1 MAIFILWKN
10 SFLYCISFSYYEAY
24 NRNLFEGHGDN
35 MKQEKGL
42 MIEGTIW
49 KQLLL
54 FSLPLLLG
62 NLFQQLYNTVD
73 SIIVGN
79 YVGSEALAAVNS
91 SNPIINLLVSF
102 FMGISVGA
110 GVVISRYFGSRN
122 HEGLEKA
129 VHTTIAFAFVA
140 GIVMTFV
147 GVICAPWILRAVGT
161 PDSVMENSILYLR
174 IYFAGIL
181 GVMIYN
187 MGSGVLRAVGDSKN
201 PLYFLIISS
210 LVNIVL
216 DLVFVVVLH
225 MGIAGVAWATL
236 IAQAVSALLTMWLL
250 VKSKMEYR
258 VVLRRIRFDFPMLKD
273 IIKVGLPSG
282 IQNAIVSFS
291 NVIVQSNINSFGPM
305 AMAGCG
311 SYSKIDGFAILPVMS
326 FSMALT
332 TFVGQNMGAQRYDRV
347 KQGAKIGMIMSC
359 CITFGLGTML
369 FIFAPQILQI
379 FSNEQEVIYYGTLMM
394 RTVVPGYLFLAV
406 SHALAGV
413 IRGAGLTKI
422 PMIVMVCCWCFLRMA
437 WIFAAMPIFQDI
449 QVVFW
454 GYPITWIASCI
465 CMYLYY
471 RKADWMRIR

>member
-1 MAIFILWKN
+1 
-10 SFLYCISFSYYEAY
+10 
-24 NRNLFEGHGDN
+24 
-35 MKQEKGL
+35 MKQDKGL

-49 KQLLL
+49 KQLLM

-110 GVVISRYFGSRN
+110 GVVISRYYGSRN
-122 HEGLEKA
+122 QEGLEKA
-129 VHTTIAFAFVA
+129 VHTTFAFALAA
-140 GIVMTFV
+140 GILMSFV
-147 GVICAPWILRAVGT
+147 GIVLAPLILAAVGT
-161 PDSVMENSILYLR
+161 PASVMDNSILYLR

-181 GVMIYN
+181 GVMLYN
-187 MGSGVLRAVGDSKN
+187 MGSGILRAVGDSKN

-210 LVNIVL
+210 IVNILL
-216 DLVFVVVLH
+216 DLLFVVVFH

-236 IAQAVSALLTMWLL
+236 IAQAISALLTFLLL
-250 VKSKMEYR
+250 VKTKMEYR
-258 VVLRRIRFDFPMLKD
+258 VYPSRIRFDLTILRD
-273 IIKVGLPSG
+273 IIRIGLPSG

-291 NVIVQSNINSFGPM
+291 NVIVQSNINSFGAM

-347 KQGAKIGMIMSC
+347 KLGAKIGMAMSC
-359 CITFGLGTML
+359 CITFTLGLLL

-379 FSNEQEVIYYGTLMM
+379 FSNEAEVIHYGTLMM

-437 WIFAAMPIFQDI
+437 WIFIAMPIFTDI

-454 GYPITWIASCI
+454 GYPITWFASAI
-465 CMYLYY
+465 CMYTYY
-471 RKADWMRIR
+471 RKADWMRLR

>member
-1 MAIFILWKN
+1 
-10 SFLYCISFSYYEAY
+10 
-24 NRNLFEGHGDN
+24 

-49 KQLLL
+49 KQLLM

-110 GVVISRYFGSRN
+110 GVIISRYFGSRN
-122 HEGLEKA
+122 QKGLKA
-129 VHTTIAFAFVA
+129 SIHTTLAFAFAA
-140 GIVMTFV
+140 GILMTFI
-147 GVICAPWILRAVGT
+147 GIWIAPMILSAVGT
-161 PDSVMENSILYLR
+161 PESVMDNSILYLR
-174 IYFAGIL
+174 IYFGGIL

-187 MGSGVLRAVGDSKN
+187 MGSGILRAVGDSKS

-216 DLVFVVVLH
+216 DLLFVVVFQ

-236 IAQAVSALLTMWLL
+236 LAQAISALLTMLLL
-250 VKSKMEYR
+250 VKTNMEYR
-258 VVLRRIRFDFPMLKD
+258 VQLRHIRFDFLMLKD
-273 IIKVGLPSG
+273 IIRIGLPSG

-291 NVIVQSNINSFGPM
+291 NVIVQSNINSFGAM

-332 TFVGQNMGAQRYDRV
+332 TFIGQNMGAKRFDRV
-347 KQGAKIGMIMSC
+347 KQGAKIGILMSC
-359 CITFGLGTML
+359 AITFSLGLML
-369 FIFAPQILQI
+369 FLFAPQILRI
-379 FSNEQEVIYYGTLMM
+379 FSDEQAVIHYGTMMM
-394 RTVVPGYLFLAV
+394 RTVVPGYLFLAI

-437 WIFAAMPIFQDI
+437 WIFIAMPYFQDI

-454 GYPITWIASCI
+454 GYPITWIASAI
-465 CMYLYY
+465 CMFLYY
-471 RKADWMRIR
+471 LKADWMRIR

>member
-1 MAIFILWKN
+1 
-10 SFLYCISFSYYEAY
+10 
-24 NRNLFEGHGDN
+24 

-54 FSLPLLLG
+54 FSMPLLLG

-79 YVGSEALAAVNS
+79 YVGADALAAVNS
-91 SNPIINLLVSF
+91 SNPVINLLVSL

-110 GVVISRYFGSRN
+110 GVVISRSYGSRD
-122 HEGLEKA
+122 HEKLSKA
-129 VHTTIAFAFVA
+129 VHTTVAFAFVTGLLMSVV
-140 GIVMTFV
+140 GILA
-147 GVICAPWILRAVGT
+147 APWILEAVGV
-161 PDSVMENSILYLR
+161 PEQVMENSILYLQ
-174 IYFAGIL
+174 IYFGGIL
-181 GVMIYN
+181 GVMLYN
-187 MGSGVLRAVGDSKN
+187 MGSGILRAVGDSKS

-210 LVNIVL
+210 IVNIIL
-216 DLVFVVVLH
+216 DILFVVYFN

-236 IAQAVSALLTMWLL
+236 IAQGISAILTMILL
-250 VKSKMEYR
+250 IKSTQEYR
-258 VVLRRIRFDFPMLKD
+258 VTIKKIRFDMIMLKE
-273 IIKVGLPSG
+273 IIRVGLPSG
-282 IQNAIVSFS
+282 LQNAIVSFS

-347 KQGAKIGMIMSC
+347 KAGARIGTFMSC
-359 CITFGLGTML
+359 GITLSIGTLLML
-369 FIFAPQILQI
+369 FAPQVLAI
-379 FSNEQEVIYYGTLMM
+379 FSSEPEVIRYGSLMM
-394 RTVVPGYLFLAV
+394 RTVVPGYFFLAV

-422 PMIVMVCCWCFLRMA
+422 PMIVMVLCWCFLRMG
-437 WIFAAMPIFQDI
+437 WIFVAMPMFHNI
-449 QVVFW
+449 QIVFL
-454 GYPITWIASCI
+454 GYPITWIASSI
-465 CMYLYY
+465 CMLLYY
-471 RKADWMRIR
+471 RKADWMRLH